1 VRFTIGS
8 VAASLSSFCR
18 GRRHNE
24 PMSNVAEKLDM
35 KSPMIQWLNALGSF
49 YMKDIRALP
58 NDQILVSP
66 GGCARSAQAI
76 TGEVIGLCRF
86 ATKTLRSEPTEDSYN
101 VDLNG
106 LDTGDQLAVAVEKA
120 IQEFGD
126 AIANAPDE
134 IWTQEVMPPWQMK
147 DTVWGITNIAINHIW
162 YHDGQINTYQC
173 LLGDEK
179 VHWMD

>member
-1 VRFTIGS
+1 
-8 VAASLSSFCR
+8 
-18 GRRHNE
+18 
-24 PMSNVAEKLDM
+24 MSNVAEQLDT

-58 NDQILVSP
+58 TEQLTVSP

-86 ATKTLRSEPTEDSYN
+86 ATRTLRSEATDDSYN
-101 VDLNG
+101 VDLTG
-106 LDTGDQLAVAVEKA
+106 LNTGDQLAEAVQTA
-120 IQEFGD
+120 IAEFGD
-126 AIANAPDE
+126 AIANAPEE

-173 LLGDEK
+173 LLGDDK